1 MPVSSNSPFR
11 LRTSASTNQPLELSV
26 IFPYSDR
33 RTMLNAHGV
42 RSFVC
47 SVDSMRAIRI
57 HHEPCFLRERDGLST
72 DRICF
77 QVSNSS
83 ECVRAPSL
91 TLSNLMHL
99 HLNYILCHSCVMF
112 NRQRMYSPLYQR
124 PSKATFTSWN
134 TVGLFSISLL
144 LRVAAA
150 SKSLSNAQIQ
160 GLFLLPSRI
169 GMYKSTY
176 PPSLNYT
183 VPRRV
188 SVLKGALK
196 APVPPLPRECRTPET
211 RPRTSRRMRATPS
224 RKALR
229 TQVPESPTECSSL
242 AKE

>member
-1 MPVSSNSPFR
+1 MRPRALTHSQHSQRSH
-11 LRTSASTNQPLELSV
+11 ASTSQL
-26 IFPYSDR
+26 
-33 RTMLNAHGV
+33 H
-42 RSFVC
+42 
-47 SVDSMRAIRI
+47 
-57 HHEPCFLRERDGLST
+57 
-72 DRICF
+72 
-77 QVSNSS
+77 
-83 ECVRAPSL
+83 
-91 TLSNLMHL
+91 TLSLMRH
-99 HLNYILCHSCVMF
+99 V
-112 NRQRMYSPLYQR
+112 QSPKNIQPFISAPIQGYVYVLKCSG
-124 PSKATFTSWN
+124 P
-134 TVGLFSISLL
+134 LFSISLL

-196 APVPPLPRECRTPET
+196 APAPPLPGECRTPET

-224 RKALR
+224 RNALR